1 MKNKNRLLD
10 ELRQEK
16 AILRQECAESE
27 ARLSEH
33 WEYLSDNA
41 PLLIINSAV
50 SGVTS
55 WMGFGGKQNKEKEA
69 EVSESTGVL
78 QTAWSGVMAYY
89 PLVWEIV
96 QPLLWRFAVKKI
108 KSLFSGK
115 KKKRWK
121 DDDED

>member
-10 ELRQEK
+10 EIRREKEVLR
-16 AILRQECAESE
+16 RECAESE
-27 ARLSEH
+27 TRLSEH

-41 PLLIINSAV
+41 PSLLINNAA
-50 SGVTS
+50 SGIAG
-55 WMGFGGKQNKEKEA
+55 WLGFGGKESKDKGTEA
-69 EVSESTGVL
+69 SEPAGLV
-78 QTAWSGVMAYY
+78 QTVWSGLMAYY

-115 KKKRWK
+115 KKN
-121 DDDED
+121 